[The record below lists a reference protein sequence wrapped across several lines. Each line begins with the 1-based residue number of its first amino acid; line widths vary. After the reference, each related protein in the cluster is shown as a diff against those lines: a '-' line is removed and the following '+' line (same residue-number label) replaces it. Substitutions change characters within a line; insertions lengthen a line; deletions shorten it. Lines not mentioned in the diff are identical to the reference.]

1 MNRLVNRPSPAAPK
15 RCLRSAASKPL
26 IDRTNASLRPSPN
39 VPPGKKQCVPKPE
52 CAPSKQSSKLADG
65 FATLEWHSNADNDVN
80 ADVAIQLAKRLR
92 HDLGD
97 DAFTEQA
104 ISHLAVMNL
113 REFQIP
119 HGRFN
124 DTIARHI
131 RALLELVNDPD
142 AFSVF
147 VMAKCPTRPGAME
160 DTTVTAY
167 KGEVSLDF
175 KVGTEADVKAKLADI
190 SHEDM
195 DACRKACRSVQAG
208 DIILQ
213 ALGDIPGCY
222 ASVGNSRHNCRL
234 KPRSKHCADPAVKEG
249 KYCAIRL
256 NFLALIC
263 AGMGVELS
271 YLCIGGRTATPNI
284 HDNLELKYFAGAE
297 CCVHLSLFTRC
308 ILSHSTTWHCI
319 IIVDD

>member
-1 MNRLVNRPSPAAPK
+1 M
-15 RCLRSAASKPL
+15 
-26 IDRTNASLRPSPN
+26 I
-39 VPPGKKQCVPKPE
+39 
-52 CAPSKQSSKLADG
+52 
-65 FATLEWHSNADNDVN
+65 
-80 ADVAIQLAKRLR
+80 
-92 HDLGD
+92 
-97 DAFTEQA
+97 FTEHA
-104 ISHLAVMNL
+104 VSHLAVMNL

-124 DTIARHI
+124 NTIARHI
-131 RALLELVNDPD
+131 HALLELVNDPD

-147 VMAKCPTRPGAME
+147 VMAKCPTRPGAMK
-160 DTTVTAY
+160 DKTKTRY

-175 KVGTEADVKAKLADI
+175 TVGTKADVKAKLADI

-195 DACRKACRSVQAG
+195 DACRKACKSVQAG
-208 DIILQ
+208 DIILG

-222 ASVGNSRHNCRL
+222 ASVANSRQKCRL
-234 KPRSKHCADPAVKEG
+234 QPRSHHCADPTVKEG

-271 YLCIGGRTATPNI
+271 YLSIGGRTAMRNI

-297 CCVHLSLFTRC
+297 SCVHLSLITRC
-308 ILSHSTTWHCI
+308 VLSHSTAWHCI
-319 IIVDD
+319 IIDD